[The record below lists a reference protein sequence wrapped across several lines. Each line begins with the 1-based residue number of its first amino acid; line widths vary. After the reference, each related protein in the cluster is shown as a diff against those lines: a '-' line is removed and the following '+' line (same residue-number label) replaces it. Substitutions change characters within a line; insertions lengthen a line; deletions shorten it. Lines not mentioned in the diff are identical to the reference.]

1 MYGIDITNNS
11 NPVPYDGIKQEIP
24 NNLKISI
31 NKANKN
37 NYPTYFDNVNVAY
50 YTKNNFQENIEVFS
64 INQGVTKIRVYMWLE
79 GQDVD
84 CENNASVG
92 EISLNL
98 QLSTN
103 PN

>member
-1 MYGIDITNNS
+1 
-11 NPVPYDGIKQEIP
+11 
-24 NNLKISI
+24 
-31 NKANKN
+31 
-37 NYPTYFDNVNVAY
+37 
-50 YTKNNFQENIEVFS
+50 
-64 INQGVTKIRVYMWLE
+64 MWLE

>member
-1 MYGIDITNNS
+1 M
-11 NPVPYDGIKQEIP
+11 
-24 NNLKISI
+24 KISI
-31 NKANKN
+31 DKANKN

-50 YTKNNFQENIEVFS
+50 YTKNNFQENKEIFS